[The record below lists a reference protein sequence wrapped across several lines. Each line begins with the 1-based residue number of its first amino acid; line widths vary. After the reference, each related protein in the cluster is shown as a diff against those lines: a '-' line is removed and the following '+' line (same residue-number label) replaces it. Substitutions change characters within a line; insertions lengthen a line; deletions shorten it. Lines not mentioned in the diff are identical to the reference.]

1 MNELDEVLIRKW
13 FVPTD
18 LKTRVVYHYTS
29 AAGLIGILSSGLIR
43 GTNASFLNDTSEI
56 EYGLSICMKV
66 LEEER
71 AARTLKV
78 ERTVIERVIEMMH
91 DDTVPDEVYITSFSA
106 RRDVLSQWR
115 AYGSADGRFC
125 VGFQLSQFSERDFLQ
140 MPRPVEYS
148 LPNQREQVRH
158 AIDLTCEAAAEA
170 GNDVRLAWSCAT
182 SLTFHLRRIMC
193 GFKHSGFDE
202 EQEWRSVTTMSPV
215 DDPRPVHFE
224 PYRGMPRP
232 FIIML
237 AGSRTSD
244 RLPVVEVCVGH
255 TERKKAV
262 YRATQL
268 LLAQY
273 GHGDATVTES
283 GIPFSG

>member
-1 MNELDEVLIRKW
+1 MKELEKLLIRECLAPAD
-13 FVPTD
+13 V
-18 LKTRVVYHYTS
+18 KTRVVYHYTS
-29 AAGLIGILSSGLIR
+29 AAGLIGILGSGLIR

-71 AARTLKV
+71 AARESNA
-78 ERTVIERVIEMMH
+78 ERTVIERAMDMMR
-91 DDTVPDEVYITSFSA
+91 DDTLPDEVYVTSFSA
-106 RRDVLSQWR
+106 RRDLLSQWR

-140 MPRPVEYS
+140 LPRPVEYS
-148 LPNQREQVRH
+148 LPSQREQVRH
-158 AIDLTCEAAAEA
+158 AIDLTCQAAVEA
-170 GNDVRLAWSCAT
+170 GDDVRLAWSCAT
-182 SLTFHLRRIMC
+182 SLIFHLRRIMC
-193 GFKHSGFDE
+193 GFKHPGFDE

-268 LLAQY
+268 LLARY